1 MLYGDFKVDESKA
14 TGTKPLSFDI
24 ILYASGGGRLVSR
37 QTVANNSRYRFLDVS
52 NGDYDIVVEVENT
65 EVARL
70 HFLLNEPF
78 RTDIRKDIE
87 LEWRE
92 NLIGKGSKKAVTT
105 ADIYKRTATNEK
117 RFVKAVNAMDTKN
130 YPQAIVFFREILN
143 EDVKDYQSWS
153 ELGTAYL
160 MQNDFGESEAAY
172 LRAGEANPTFF
183 LAFLNLGKLRMAA
196 KKFETAVE
204 PLSQALKIKPE
215 SPEANYLLG
224 EAYLQIKKGS
234 KAVTYLYE
242 ALKLDPIGRA
252 EAHLRLAALYN
263 GAGMKDKAA
272 AEYEEFLKKKPD
284 YPDRKKLEQYI
295 TQNKKQ

>member
-1 MLYGDFKVDESKA
+1 MICNLDRCTIAVPDLIIKGRRLLLTLALLNVVFITSAVAQEGGGHMLYGDFKVDESKA

-37 QTVANNSRYRFLDVS
+37 QTVVNNSRYRFLDVS

-92 NLIGKGSKKAVTT
+92 NLIGKGSKKVVTT

-117 RFVKAVNAMDTKN
+117 RFVKAENAMDKKN

-153 ELGTAYL
+153 ELGTGL
-160 MQNDFGESEAAY
+160 
-172 LRAGEANPTFF
+172 PH
-183 LAFLNLGKLRMAA
+183 A
-196 KKFETAVE
+196 KRFRR
-204 PLSQALKIKPE
+204 I
-215 SPEANYLLG
+215 
-224 EAYLQIKKGS
+224 
-234 KAVTYLYE
+234 
-242 ALKLDPIGRA
+242 
-252 EAHLRLAALYN
+252 
-263 GAGMKDKAA
+263 
-272 AEYEEFLKKKPD
+272 
-284 YPDRKKLEQYI
+284 
-295 TQNKKQ
+295 